1 MPIFKEEKMKKTIT
15 LLVCAVMIISC
26 VALLTACGGGN
37 GEDLSDSKYVGT
49 WKASTM
55 ALEDESE
62 ALSEEWVLTLNAD
75 GTGQFVSEEETTD
88 VTWELTDEGFKTK
101 GDTKLKFTD
110 DGDNI
115 KTKILGVDLIFERQE

>member
-1 MPIFKEEKMKKTIT
+1 MKKTIT
-15 LLVCAVMIISC
+15 LLVCTVMIISC
-26 VALLTACGGGN
+26 FALLTACGGGN

-62 ALSEEWVLTLNAD
+62 ALSAEWILTLNPD